1 MDIFLRF
8 KNKKHADAYSC
19 DLEYQVQRR
28 IVMLGIGGSVSIAIF
43 PLMSQFVPKVVNRTS
58 QILLTLRFIFM
69 VLNFIGHLLLKKYM
83 HRLKPLVPTLINV
96 LDLTSVASLFVI
108 YPIAGNVS
116 IDDFSKLGVYV
127 WAWSAALGTISAYLI
142 LASWWMKFLNASLQ
156 MAFFLY
162 FVVKREPIYS
172 PILIFGFTGMMTF
185 VFLSYT
191 QELFKKKDFL
201 EKRKIYDNYEALMRI
216 FDDICQGIII
226 MDTKFNI
233 TYANRTVDA
242 MFNRQSSQKV
252 VKIEELFAEIQVKAV
267 IPSVVPLITE
277 RVLLSPDSIQVNNVL
292 LLRFQ

>member
-8 KNKKHADAYSC
+8 KNKKHAEAYSC
-19 DLEYQVQRR
+19 DMENQVQRR
-28 IVMLGIGGSVSIAIF
+28 IVMLGIGGSVSLAIYPF
-43 PLMSQFVPKVVNRTS
+43 MSQFVPKVVNKTS
-58 QILLTLRFIFM
+58 QILLTLRLIFM
-69 VLNFIGHLLLKKYM
+69 VVNFIGHLLLKKYM
-83 HRLKPLVPTLINV
+83 HRLKPLVPTLINL
-96 LDLTSVASLFVI
+96 LDLSSMAAVFVV
-108 YPIAGNVS
+108 YPIAANIS

-127 WAWSAALGTISAYLI
+127 WAWSAAFGTISAYLI
-142 LASWWMKFLNASLQ
+142 LASWWMKLLSASAQ

-162 FVVKREPIYS
+162 FVVKREPLYS
-172 PILIFGFTGMMTF
+172 PIFIFGMTGLLTF

-191 QELFKKKDFL
+191 QEIFQKKDFL

-226 MDTKFNI
+226 MDTKLKI

-242 MFNRQSSQKV
+242 MFKRQSSQKV